1 MRKPRSPA
9 SRDPVSP
16 ALRAQ
21 LAEAIRAR
29 LDALGVNQTQAARL
43 LGIAQP
49 RLNLLVRGRGSSF
62 SLDTLANLAARL
74 GLSVRVRIT
83 RRYRR

>member
-1 MRKPRSPA
+1 MSRPQRPA
-9 SRDPVSP
+9 STRPVSP

-21 LAEAIRAR
+21 LADAILGR
-29 LDALGVNQTQAARL
+29 LAALGVNQTEAARL

-49 RLNLLVRGRGSSF
+49 RLNLLVRGHGASF

-74 GLSVRVRIT
+74 GLTVRVKLT
-83 RRYRR
+83 RPSRR

>member
-1 MRKPRSPA
+1 MSKPRRSA
-9 SRDPVSP
+9 SRPVSP

-29 LDALGVNQTQAARL
+29 LSGLGVSQTQAARR

-49 RLNLLVRGRGSSF
+49 RLNLLVRGRGASF

-74 GLSVRVRIT
+74 GLTVRVRIT
-83 RRYRR
+83 RSYRR

>member
-1 MRKPRSPA
+1 MPNTPRPA
-9 SRDPVSP
+9 TTRPVSP

-21 LAEAIRAR
+21 LADAILAR
-29 LDALGVNQTQAARL
+29 LAALGVNQTEAARL

-49 RLNLLVRGRGSSF
+49 RLNLLVRGHGASF

-74 GLSVRVRIT
+74 GLTVRIKVS
-83 RRYRR
+83 RPYRR